1 MHAARIR
8 IALHYFIVCP
18 LALVFDFFSSPV
30 HFYAFFQV
38 STLCNACLLC
48 TLVRNDSD
56 DFFFAIAI
64 EAWMVS
70 LVYHFLAA
78 GGSHRDCGDVIVVQV
93 DS

>member
-18 LALVFDFFSSPV
+18 LALVFDFF
-30 HFYAFFQV
+30 FFCPFLCV
-38 STLCNACLLC
+38 FFRVYTLCNACLLC

-64 EAWMVS
+64 GAWMVS
-70 LVYHFLAA
+70 LVYHFLAD
-78 GGSHRDCGDVIVVQV
+78 GGSHRDYGDVIVVQI